1 MTLSLKFPRWVIEV
15 HGGEFGF
22 RRNVH
27 IHRSTLHRANGRMLM
42 DIVDRNGL
50 IVVNTTNKCIGTIT
64 RIRKAGNRI

>member
-27 IHRSTLHRANGRMLM
+27 IHRSTLHQNSNLTDLRELRSVATTLTWLDVPQPKDSHPPG
-42 DIVDRNGL
+42 
-50 IVVNTTNKCIGTIT
+50 VVE
-64 RIRKAGNRI
+64 A